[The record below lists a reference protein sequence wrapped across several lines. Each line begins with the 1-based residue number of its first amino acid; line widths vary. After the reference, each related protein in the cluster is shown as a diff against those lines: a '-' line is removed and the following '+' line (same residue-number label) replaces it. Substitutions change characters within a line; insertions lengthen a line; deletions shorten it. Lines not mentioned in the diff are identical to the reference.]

1 MTERLDRP
9 DSTGPQLTAQT
20 VEPSLLAQARAAK
33 AASRKLAGLSTTVKD
48 RALEAIADALMARQ
62 EEILRENAL
71 DVERA
76 RDAGLAEA
84 PLNRLSLTPA
94 KIEAI
99 AKDVR
104 TVAGLPD
111 PVGEVI
117 DGRRLPNGL
126 QVSRRRVPLGV
137 LAAIFE
143 SRPNVT
149 IDIAALCLKSGN
161 ACMLRGGSE
170 AIRSNTAL
178 AKIARDAE
186 NAAGVPEG
194 ALQFIE
200 STDRAYVAQMLTL
213 REYIDIV
220 VPRGGA
226 ELIRFVADNARMP
239 VLTGG
244 VGVCHTFIDASA
256 DLDKA
261 VNIAFN
267 AKTRNWSICNAL
279 DTLLVHSSVAE
290 SFLPR
295 IAGRWAEAGVQ
306 LRCDEEALKMLSKAG
321 DGANAVAAAADDFGR
336 EFLGPVAAVKVVK
349 SLDEALD
356 HIATYGTGHS
366 DAIITENASNAR
378 RFTDEVDTA
387 VVYVNASTQFTDGAQ
402 FGLGAEIIDST
413 QKTISRGPTGLSE
426 ITTYKWIVQGDGQ
439 TRP

>member
-1 MTERLDRP
+1 MDVDATLL
-9 DSTGPQLTAQT
+9 SQAQ
-20 VEPSLLAQARAAK
+20 AAK
-33 AASRKLAGLSTTVKD
+33 AASRKLAGLSTVVKNE
-48 RALEAIADALMARQ
+48 ALENIAAKLIERQ
-62 EEILRENAL
+62 DEILEANTL

-84 PLNRLSLTPA
+84 PLNRLRLSPDKLQ
-94 KIEAI
+94 AI
-99 AKDVR
+99 AGDVR
-104 TVAGLPD
+104 NVARLED

-117 DGRRLPNGL
+117 DGRTLPNGL

-149 IDIAALCLKSGN
+149 IDIASLCLKSGN
-161 ACMLRGGSE
+161 ACVIRGGSE
-170 AIRSNTAL
+170 AIRSNTVL
-178 AKIARDAE
+178 ARVAREAQVE
-186 NAAGVPEG
+186 AGVPNG
-194 ALQFIE
+194 ALQLIE
-200 STDRAYVAQMLTL
+200 NTDRALVGQLLGL

-226 ELIRFVADNARMP
+226 ELIRFVAENAKMP

-244 VGVCHTFIDASA
+244 VGVCHTYVDQAA
-256 DLDKA
+256 VLEKA

-279 DTLLVHSSVAE
+279 DTLIVHADVAVP
-290 SFLPR
+290 FIPK
-295 IAGRWAEAGVQ
+295 IASAWAEKGVE
-306 LRCDEEALKMLSKAG
+306 LRCDERSMLVLQQAG
-321 DGANAVAAAADDFGR
+321 DGVKAVPASPDDFGY
-336 EFLGPVAAVKVVK
+336 EFLSATAAVRVVD

-366 DAIITENASNAR
+366 DAIVTEDYAAAR

-387 VVYVNASTQFTDGAQ
+387 VVYVNASTQFTDGGQ
-402 FGLGAEIIDST
+402 FGMGAEIIDST
-413 QKTISRGPTGLSE
+413 QKTIARGPVGLRE
-426 ITTYKWIVQGDGQ
+426 ITTYKWVVQGTGQ